1 MPTAYLDPIREEL
14 TRQWPGNRTINL
26 VFHGHSVPAGYFDTP
41 DVRIAEAYPRLVQ
54 DGLKRRYPYAV
65 INAIV
70 TAIGGE
76 HSATGAE
83 RFDAVLDH
91 RPDVLFLDY
100 ALNDRS
106 IGLDLARQSW
116 TSMITRAVDLGVKVV
131 LLTPSADLRSDLTD
145 PADDLARHTEQVR
158 ELAVEHR
165 LPLADTAA
173 AFVDAVARGTDLA
186 ALMSHVNHP
195 NEAGHRL
202 IADAILELL

>member
-1 MPTAYLDPIREEL
+1 MSTSYLAPIRDALARE
-14 TRQWPGNRTINL
+14 WPDNRTVNL

-41 DVRIAEAYPRLVQ
+41 EVRTDQAYPRLVQ

-76 HSATGAE
+76 HSARGAQ

-106 IGLDLARQSW
+106 IGLDLARDSW
-116 TSMITRAVDLGVKVV
+116 TAMITRAVDAGAKVV

-158 ELAVEHR
+158 DLAAHHR
-165 LPLADTAA
+165 LPLADSAA
-173 AFVDAVARGTDLA
+173 AFVDAVARGTDPA
-186 ALMSHVNHP
+186 DLMSHVNHP
-195 NEAGHRL
+195 NEHGHRL
-202 IADAILELL
+202 IAEAILQLF